1 MKALLITGPVG
12 VGKTTVAEAVGDR
25 LAGAG
30 VPHAVI
36 DLDWLSSCWPPP
48 ADDPF
53 HFELQLRNLEAVVR
67 NYVEA
72 GVQRIVL
79 AGVVESRED
88 RARYASVI
96 GGRLSVCRLKADL
109 PVIRERLAR
118 RHHGEAELR
127 WHVERAEELEQLY
140 TSSWIEDY
148 VVPAGQPVTEVAQDV
163 ISWWLVVE
171 RSPVT

>member
-25 LAGAG
+25 LAEAG

-36 DLDWLSSCWPPP
+36 DLDWLSACWPPP

-53 HFELQLRNLEAVVR
+53 HFELQLRNLSAVAR
-67 NYVEA
+67 NYIEA
-72 GVQRIVL
+72 GVHRIVL

-96 GGRLSVCRLKADL
+96 GGRLTVCRLKANP

-118 RHHGEAELR
+118 RHHGEADLR
-127 WHVERAEELEQLY
+127 WHVERAAELEALF
-140 TSSWIEDY
+140 TSARVEDY
-148 VVPAGQPVTEVAQDV
+148 VVPADQPVVEVAQDV
-163 ISWWLVVE
+163 ISWWLTVE
-171 RSPVT
+171 RSPVS